1 MASVFFALFR
11 TFFYLHFLLSIE
23 GKDSRE
29 KSARVRLRIL
39 KRFVILSREV
49 ISEKGEEETP
59 MKKCIVAPDSFKG
72 SLSSRAA
79 CEAVRE
85 VLGNLAP
92 RCEVLSIPIADGGEG
107 TVDCFEQA
115 LPGSQRV
122 VVRCGG
128 PYGEPLEVSY
138 LRRGDTAVL
147 EMALC
152 AGLPLVEGRENP
164 LATSTFGVGEMIA
177 AAVRSGC
184 RHLVLGLGGSC
195 TNDAGAGMAAALG
208 AVFWD
213 HAGRPF
219 VPTGGTLSNIADYD
233 VSAVVDLLRG
243 VEVTA
248 MCDIDSPMHG
258 LQGAAYVFAP
268 QKGASEEE
276 VRVLDAGL
284 KSVEGVMTRKLGRSL
299 AAVPGAGAAGA
310 MGAGVL
316 AFLGG
321 TLKPGIDTV
330 LDFVDFDGLL
340 AGADLVI
347 TGEGRVDAQ
356 SCRGKV
362 ISGIAARA
370 KRRGV
375 PVVVLAGS
383 VESGSEGL
391 YDCGVTAMFSIN
403 RKCEPFE
410 VSRHQARANLSSAV
424 DNLLRL
430 WLQVER
436 PG

>member
-11 TFFYLHFLLSIE
+11 TFFHLHFLLSIE

-49 ISEKGEEETP
+49 MSEKGEEETP

-79 CEAVRE
+79 
-85 VLGNLAP
+85 
-92 RCEVLSIPIADGGEG
+92 
-107 TVDCFEQA
+107 
-115 LPGSQRV
+115 
-122 VVRCGG
+122 
-128 PYGEPLEVSY
+128 
-138 LRRGDTAVL
+138 
-147 EMALC
+147 
-152 AGLPLVEGRENP
+152 
-164 LATSTFGVGEMIA
+164 
-177 AAVRSGC
+177 
-184 RHLVLGLGGSC
+184 
-195 TNDAGAGMAAALG
+195 
-208 AVFWD
+208 
-213 HAGRPF
+213 
-219 VPTGGTLSNIADYD
+219 
-233 VSAVVDLLRG
+233 
-243 VEVTA
+243 
-248 MCDIDSPMHG
+248 CDIDSPMHG

-321 TLKPGIDTV
+321 KLKSGIDTV
-330 LDFVDFDGLL
+330 LDVVDFEGLL

-362 ISGIAARA
+362 IAGIAARA

-410 VSRHQARANLSSAV
+410 VSRHQARENLSSAV

>member
-1 MASVFFALFR
+1 
-11 TFFYLHFLLSIE
+11 
-23 GKDSRE
+23 
-29 KSARVRLRIL
+29 
-39 KRFVILSREV
+39 
-49 ISEKGEEETP
+49 
-59 MKKCIVAPDSFKG
+59 MKKCIVVPDSFKG
-72 SLSSRAA
+72 SLSSRVA
-79 CEAVRE
+79 CEAIRE
-85 VLGNLAP
+85 VFLKLAP
-92 RCEVLSIPIADGGEG
+92 DCEVLSISIADGGEG

-115 LPGSQRV
+115 LPNSQRIF
-122 VVRCGG
+122 VRGCG
-128 PYGEPLEVSY
+128 PYREPLEVSY
-138 LRRGDTAVL
+138 LRRGDTAIL
-147 EMALC
+147 EMAMC

-164 LATSTFGVGEMIA
+164 LETTTFGVGEMIA

-184 RHLVLGLGGSC
+184 RHLILGLGGSC
-195 TNDAGAGMAAALG
+195 TNDAGTGMAAALG
-208 AVFWD
+208 VVFRD
-213 HAGRPF
+213 RLGRPF

-233 VSAVVDLLRG
+233 VSAAVDLLRG

-258 LQGAAYVFAP
+258 PQGAAYVFAP
-268 QKGASEEE
+268 QKGASEED

-284 KSVEGVMTRKLGRSL
+284 KSVERVMTRKLGRCL
-299 AAVPGAGAAGA
+299 AAVPGGGAAGA

-321 TLKPGIDTV
+321 KLKSWIDTV
-330 LDFVDFDGLL
+330 LDVVDFEGLIT
-340 AGADLVI
+340 GADLVI

-362 ISGIAARA
+362 IAGIAKRA

-403 RKCEPFE
+403 RKYEPFE
-410 VSRHQARANLSSAV
+410 VSRHQARENLSSAV